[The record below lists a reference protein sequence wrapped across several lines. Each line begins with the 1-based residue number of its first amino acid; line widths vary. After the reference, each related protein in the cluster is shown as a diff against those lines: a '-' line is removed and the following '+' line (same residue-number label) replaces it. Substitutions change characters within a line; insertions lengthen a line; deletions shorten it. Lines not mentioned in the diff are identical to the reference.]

1 MFITI
6 LFAIAFLL
14 CIVGLWLFVCV
25 ESMIRVIKFA
35 NYMYDRINYTC
46 DNDLPLPDV
55 YKSWDNL
62 KWYKIFNY
70 NFSDFIVYKTG

>member
-1 MFITI
+1 MFIMFIALVTFFI
-6 LFAIAFLL
+6 LVL
-14 CIVGLWLFVCV
+14 CFSIEGLF
-25 ESMIRVIKFA
+25 RVNKFSK
-35 NYMYDRINYTC
+35 YMYEQIDYAY
-46 DNDLPLPDV
+46 DNNGPWPDV